1 MLEAIINFFRKLFGL
16 GGTDAAASIAA
27 SAASSAAPRN
37 TPHTGD
43 ISKHVKGLEN
53 VQGAENI
60 RVVDGQVERR
70 VDGAALIVDE
80 DDGERIWVSEINM
93 EMPAAQFQDDFGPL
107 SGPDDLDKFLFHET
121 DINMAMQ
128 GDADDAERK
137 AQEFGYA
144 HMGQFFRVR
153 ATMLKHKGTPGGP
166 NLDDYVFDSNDVMR
180 AAMGGAH
187 LRQAAQSE
195 AALAADPALLAPV
208 DGVDL
213 DTYALLAASSASGMA
228 QDEFNKMLGEHG
240 LDQAKWQEVNAIWS
254 DRMAKDTS
262 HTITTAYG
270 KAFGMAGAGKHGA
283 AGQAGAAAM
292 GTTNAAAG
300 EAPVS
305 FERYCEIQ
313 GAQTAWSN
321 SGQDVNAMLKQV
333 FDMTAVDWS
342 TMSMWWMQ
350 KMQSDPSLWNKHS
363 ELCEKYEK
371 QYGGNAM
378 AGADDDLSF

>member
-1 MLEAIINFFRKLFGL
+1 MLQAIINFFRKLFGL
-16 GGTDAAASIAA
+16 TTEEESQPPKQLSQSDQLHK
-27 SAASSAAPRN
+27 N
-37 TPHTGD
+37 
-43 ISKHVKGLEN
+43 VKGLEH
-53 VQGAENI
+53 VTGAENI
-60 RVVDGQVERR
+60 RVASGDVVRR
-70 VDGAALIVDE
+70 VEGAALIRDE
-80 DDGERIWVSEINM
+80 DDGEMLWVSEVNL
-93 EMPAAQFQDDFGPL
+93 EVPANQYQDDWGPL

-121 DINMAMQ
+121 DINMAMS
-128 GDADDAERK
+128 GDADEAERK
-137 AQEFGYA
+137 AQAFGYA

-153 ATMLKHKGTPGGP
+153 GTMLKHKGTPSGP
-166 NLDDYVFDSNDVMR
+166 TLDEYVFASEDVMR

-195 AALAADPALLAPV
+195 AALAANPELLAPFE
-208 DGVDL
+208 GVDL
-213 DTYALLAASSASGMA
+213 DTYAKLAATSASGLS
-228 QDEFNKMLGEHG
+228 QDDFNKMLAEHG
-240 LDQAKWQEVNAIWS
+240 LDATKWQRVNAEWT

-270 KAFGMAGAGKHGA
+270 KAFGMAGQGQYGA

-292 GTTNAAAG
+292 GTTNAAG
-300 EAPVS
+300 GDAPVS

-313 GAQTAWSN
+313 GAQTAWAT

-333 FDMTAVDWS
+333 FDMNALDWS

-350 KMQSDPSLWNKHS
+350 KMQSEPNLFQKHS

-371 QYGGNAM
+371 QYGAGGM